1 MQIGINVATDNFHG
15 AVTCDQ
21 KSIMF
26 KKLPSGD
33 GVVIFPGDA
42 TLEITIEKENIKED
56 VANDEGIM

>member
-1 MQIGINVATDNFHG
+1 MQININVATDNFHG

-21 KSIMF
+21 KNIMF

-42 TLEITIEKENIKED
+42 TLEITIEKENIKE
-56 VANDEGIM
+56 VAND

>member
-1 MQIGINVATDNFHG
+1 MQIGINVTTDGFNG

-21 KSIMF
+21 KNIMF

-42 TLEITIEKENIKED
+42 TLEITVEKENIKE
-56 VANDEGIM
+56 VAND

>member
-1 MQIGINVATDNFHG
+1 MQININVATDNFHG

-42 TLEITIEKENIKED
+42 TLEITVEKENIKE
-56 VANDEGIM
+56 VTNDEGIM